1 MTPGTTILTT
11 TGAPD
16 ERKSHEAISANMS
29 NMDPNEVAKAVK
41 KLTSAP
47 FVDVSSRFNSRIRER
62 HLTVVTRVEGHDAD
76 DLRAMSPAADDRAV
90 EI

>member
-1 MTPGTTILTT
+1 
-11 TGAPD
+11 
-16 ERKSHEAISANMS
+16 MS

-62 HLTVVTRVEGHDAD
+62 HLTVVTKVTT
-76 DLRAMSPAADDRAV
+76 LT
-90 EI
+90 I